1 MNNLALFIH
10 KLEDN
15 GLLTFKVI
23 GDSDEHFN
31 NRLKIQKYVYLAKY
45 FGLDLG
51 YDFDMYLHG
60 PYSSRLTSSYYN
72 VARNTTNLN
81 SITGNLDNTFREREF
96 FDYIGNKDKE
106 WLEVASTLLEL
117 SNHYSDKECLIE
129 KTLNAKPH
137 IEKDKVNEIVREL
150 EKSNLLYP
158 RLINA

>member
-1 MNNLALFIH
+1 MNDLALFIH

-15 GLLTFKVI
+15 GLLTFDII

-51 YDFDMYLHG
+51 YNFDMYLHG
-60 PYSSRLTSSYYN
+60 PYSSRLTSNYYDI
-72 VARNTTNLN
+72 ARTNTNLK
-81 SITGNLDNTFREREF
+81 SKGNLDNNFREKEF
-96 FDYIGNKDKE
+96 FNYVRDKDKE

-117 SNHYSDKECLIE
+117 SDHYSDKESLIE

-137 IEKDKVNEIVREL
+137 IKKNKVNEIVIEL

-158 RLINA
+158 TLLNA